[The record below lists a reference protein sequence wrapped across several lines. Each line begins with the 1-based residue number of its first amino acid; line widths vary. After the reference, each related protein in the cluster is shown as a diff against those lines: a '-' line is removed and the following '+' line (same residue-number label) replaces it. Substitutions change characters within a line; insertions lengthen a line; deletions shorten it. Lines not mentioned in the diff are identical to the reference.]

1 MLCRRW
7 IIPRSLLLCISQ
19 HLALFPFAVSH
30 LACPAPKAV
39 PNSASLGTAIE
50 RDINDDEI
58 VQSREVTSGCAA
70 LVGCI
75 GQTSSVIFRCT
86 LCEHAVGVVDR
97 VC

>member
-1 MLCRRW
+1 
-7 IIPRSLLLCISQ
+7 
-19 HLALFPFAVSH
+19 
-30 LACPAPKAV
+30 
-39 PNSASLGTAIE
+39 
-50 RDINDDEI
+50 
-58 VQSREVTSGCAA
+58 